1 MICLMNRRNLLGK
14 LIISKSNDQYKTF
27 HDLNLILV
35 RGNGN
40 KIIINHVVTKLLIK
54 GNNNLIDIGQYGV
67 TDEIILKGNN
77 NIITAKYDYSLNVDD
92 SGNGNT
98 IYVRKKEKIVE
109 KNIQEDKIC
118 NKENSEESKLGEEKN
133 KNTINRVVH
142 FKISENNLGN
152 YNDDDYFN
160 EREDDED
167 DDGGYDMF
175 GFISDV
181 PFFDIQEEIERQLQR
196 EREKEIFRA
205 SIASMFFGKQKD
217 ESLVEPEII
226 LCDLIDIPFKNV
238 SKGVKEGNEK
248 CVICFEDFEENE
260 SVKMTKC
267 FHIFHYKCIKKWI
280 ESKQELIE
288 EPDCP
293 ICRREL

>member
-1 MICLMNRRNLLGK
+1 
-14 LIISKSNDQYKTF
+14 
-27 HDLNLILV
+27 
-35 RGNGN
+35 
-40 KIIINHVVTKLLIK
+40 
-54 GNNNLIDIGQYGV
+54 
-67 TDEIILKGNN
+67 
-77 NIITAKYDYSLNVDD
+77 
-92 SGNGNT
+92 
-98 IYVRKKEKIVE
+98 
-109 KNIQEDKIC
+109 
-118 NKENSEESKLGEEKN
+118 
-133 KNTINRVVH
+133 
-142 FKISENNLGN
+142 
-152 YNDDDYFN
+152 
-160 EREDDED
+160 
-167 DDGGYDMF
+167 MF

-260 SVKMTKC
+260 SVKMTNC
-267 FHIFHYKCIKKWI
+267 FHIFHYNCIKKWI

>member
-1 MICLMNRRNLLGK
+1 MNNRNLLGK
-14 LIISKSNDQYKTF
+14 LIISKSNDNYKTF

-40 KIIINHVVTKLLIK
+40 KIIINHFVQKLLIK
-54 GNNNLIDIGQYGV
+54 GNNNLIDIGQYGA

-77 NIITAKYDYSLNVDD
+77 NSITAKYDYSLNVDNSG
-92 SGNGNT
+92 SGNT
-98 IYVRKKEKIVE
+98 VYVRKKEKIEE

-133 KNTINRVVH
+133 KNTINRVVD
-142 FKISENNLGN
+142 FKIGKNNSGN

-160 EREDDED
+160 EREED
-167 DDGGYDMF
+167 DDDCGYDMF

-205 SIASMFFGKQKD
+205 SIATMFFGEQKNKSYVD
-217 ESLVEPEII
+217 SENI
-226 LCDLIDIPFKNV
+226 LNDLIDIPFKNV

-260 SVKMTKC
+260 SVKMTNC